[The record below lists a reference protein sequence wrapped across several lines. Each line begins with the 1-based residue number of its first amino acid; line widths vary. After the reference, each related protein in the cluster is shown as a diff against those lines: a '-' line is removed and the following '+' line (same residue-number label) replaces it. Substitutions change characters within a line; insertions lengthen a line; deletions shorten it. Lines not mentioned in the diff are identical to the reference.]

1 MAGRLPSIGIR
12 VGLILFLSACV
23 PLNCLRLQNLT
34 AHSPSGS
41 PCWVM
46 ARLECIRNPHPW
58 GLCFQPARP
67 GSPSGCAACLRADD
81 LQTGSQ
87 IPPQQPTPCPHPSL
101 GFPLIDLVLP
111 LMPPPHPGAL
121 DPYGLPRPSWG
132 KPTTCRSISA
142 GMWVIERMAG
152 RLRKSWLK
160 GSPRRKNSLPQAVD
174 DTGLHHACKI
184 LLRIIQQSPTSSF
197 QQGTEVVRK
206 LLHMRGLHD
215 SFM

>member
-1 MAGRLPSIGIR
+1 MGGLPSQRQPMLGDGQARMHQKPTSVGIVLPTCAPRLPIR
-12 VGLILFLSACV
+12 LCSL
-23 PLNCLRLQNLT
+23 
-34 AHSPSGS
+34 SPSRRSANRQPDTSSATHSLPTSIPGLSVDRSCAPIDATSASRGAGPLWS
-41 PCWVM
+41 PAPFM
-46 ARLECIRNPHPW
+46 GQAYHLS
-58 GLCFQPARP
+58 F
-67 GSPSGCAACLRADD
+67 D
-81 LQTGSQ
+81 LGWDVGNRKDGW
-87 IPPQQPTPCPHPSL
+87 SL
-101 GFPLIDLVLP
+101 TEEL
-111 LMPPPHPGAL
+111 
-121 DPYGLPRPSWG
+121 
-132 KPTTCRSISA
+132 
-142 GMWVIERMAG
+142 AG